1 MTRFYMHRRSG
12 AHVFVDE
19 EGYDYRNLE
28 HMRAEAVLAAREIMT
43 AAIQQGQMPEFTASF
58 EITDEAG
65 QLLLRF
71 QFIEAL
77 NGDSTP
83 QYPPIG

>member
-1 MTRFYMHRRSG
+1 MARFYMHRRSG
-12 AHVFVDE
+12 AHLFGDE
-19 EGYDYRNLE
+19 EGYDYQNLE
-28 HMRAEAVLAAREIMT
+28 HMRAEAVLAAREIMI
-43 AAIQQGQMPEFTASF
+43 AAIQQGEMPEFTASF

-71 QFIEAL
+71 HFIESL

-83 QYPPIG
+83 EYPLD